1 MLDGDIVINN
11 EDVIIGFVNIDGKVV
26 DFEQSTIG
34 KVVSPNLVVDNN
46 GKIIGHTY
54 RIGANIL
61 SNEGNY
67 LGRLSSDGNVLSITN
82 GKIGYLKNNGTYT
95 DT

>member
-1 MLDGDIVINN
+1 M
-11 EDVIIGFVNIDGKVV
+11 
-26 DFEQSTIG
+26 S
-34 KVVSPNLVVDNN
+34 SNLVVDNN

-61 SNEGNY
+61 SNDGNY

-82 GKIGYLKNNGTYT
+82 GKIGYLKNNGSYVNTKNKVSGYVL
-95 DT
+95 DEVAQNRRN